1 MSALPFL
8 GNLRLSEPTGV
19 PVTLRPRSKPA
30 TPPPSSSSAR
40 AARGRKRTTQDSGA
54 APEAPVVDPLKD
66 NPLATFQTTEDVLKT
81 LEKLL
86 IKLGG
91 DDTDPTQQSTD
102 RLFVHQWRKALC
114 VNMVEKRRDYNG
126 QIEEIVVQIE
136 REVALQNRVYAA
148 SKASI
153 NGNTAILPAKDS
165 KTDKWTVIDESRWR
179 SLTMKMEA
187 VRALQN
193 AIGDRY
199 KAILL
204 HDEWR
209 AHVARFVN
217 SLRKLRDYP
226 EQTALIEYIVN
237 IVYAFI
243 RNPQIASNQFM
254 NVMIMGPAGTGKTRL
269 AKIVGT
275 ILTQLGLYVYD
286 ELVEASAGDFIAGF
300 VGQTEEKVVNFL
312 TKNAEKVVFLDEAY
326 ALTRWND
333 DHTQLEGYGVE
344 AVAELIAFLSQNVG
358 KIAFIAAGYEDK
370 MRQDFLPANEG
381 FGRRFPIR
389 ATLST
394 YPKETLYSIFLRSLA
409 LTFVGPEPKLN
420 SQKPDW
426 ETKVTTK
433 TNELAGMFSK
443 DAVNLF
449 YDVISASMVPK
460 MTSDETAS
468 GSASKKVEKKS
479 EKDQIYEAALKLI
492 NCEGDDDDATSAKK
506 KKKPT
511 MAERFEY
518 PYLAE
523 LFEAQAGAM
532 TNLAGVA
539 SALLLAASDDFETMV
554 ADRDAMFNILLS
566 YIEATFPGK
575 EAASDERLAD
585 VARKQLINAIQ
596 EKWIDDKD
604 GTPVWREY
612 PDPACEG
619 YKVSRSSANAT
630 TAVPSKCT
638 FEAPQVEIP
647 KDKGAI
653 TLYIPEGAPPLDGEG
668 DPESK
673 EDEEEDEKEE
683 DDDGAWLCG
692 TPLPAI
698 AGFPQPP
705 RAVHLKGGKP
715 GTSGSKKGTSGASS
729 QADSASVSG
738 SAPSELQQGVV
749 PQAAAGSAT
758 VTVRY
763 QDSDDGK
770 WYAFEFDSLDKREL
784 TTRDKKRIE
793 DRYREYADKSRTKI
807 KNEGEVKRLKK
818 LAQYALTTAHR
829 ERVAYVRDERA
840 ARNAGFVLK
849 DGTNEGDVEAYRKQ
863 GNIRVNPPRGFQK
876 PDPGAF
882 SRVIEEAEENAKRQN
897 KKASKDAAAR
907 RAEAMDT
914 DED

>member
-40 AARGRKRTTQDSGA
+40 AERGRKRTTEDSGA
-54 APEAPVVDPLKD
+54 APAAPVVDPLKD
-66 NPLATFQTTEDVLKT
+66 NPLATFQTTKDVLKA
-81 LEKLL
+81 LEELL

-91 DDTDPTQQSTD
+91 DDADPTQRSAD

-114 VNMVEKRRDYNG
+114 LNMMGKRRDYNG
-126 QIEEIVVQIE
+126 QIEEIMVQIE
-136 REVALQNRVYAA
+136 REVALQNRLYEG

-153 NGNTAILPAKDS
+153 NGNAAMLAKDT
-165 KTDKWTVIDESRWR
+165 KTDKWTVIDETRWR

-199 KAILL
+199 NAILS

-237 IVYAFI
+237 VVYAFI

-394 YPKETLYSIFLRSLA
+394 YPKETLYKIFLRSLA
-409 LTFVGPEPKLN
+409 LTFVGPEPKLS

-460 MTSDETAS
+460 MTRDEAAPR
-468 GSASKKVEKKS
+468 SAAPKKAEKKS
-479 EKDQIYEAALKLI
+479 EKEQIYEAALKLI
-492 NCEGDDDDATSAKK
+492 NCESDDDDATAAKK

-511 MAERFEY
+511 LAERFKY
-518 PYLAE
+518 PLLAE

-539 SALLLAASDDFETMV
+539 SALLLAASDDFETMI
-554 ADRDAMFNILLS
+554 AGRDAMFNILLS

-575 EAASDERLAD
+575 DAASGERLAD
-585 VARKQLINAIQ
+585 VARAQLIDGIRD
-596 EKWIDDKD
+596 KWIDDKE

-612 PDPACEG
+612 PDPECEG
-619 YKVSRSSANAT
+619 YKVSRSSENAT
-630 TAVPSKCT
+630 AAVPSKCT
-638 FEAPQVEIP
+638 FEVPQAEIP
-647 KDKGAI
+647 KDKSAI
-653 TLYIPEGAPPLDGEG
+653 TLYIPEGAPPLDGDA
-668 DPESK
+668 DP
-673 EDEEEDEKEE
+673 EKEE
-683 DDDGAWLCG
+683 GEEEEKEGEEDDGSWLCG

-698 AGFPQPP
+698 AGYPQPP
-705 RAVHLKGGKP
+705 RAAHLKGGKP
-715 GTSGSKKGTSGASS
+715 GTRGSKKGTSGASS

-758 VTVRY
+758 VSVRY
-763 QDSDDGK
+763 QDTDDGK
-770 WYAFEFDSLDKREL
+770 WYVFEFDSLDNREL
-784 TTRDKKRIE
+784 TKRDKQRIE
-793 DRYREYADKSRTKI
+793 DRYREYADKARTKI
-807 KNEGEVKRLKK
+807 KNEGEVKYMKK

-829 ERVAYVRDERA
+829 GHVAYVRDELA
-840 ARNAGFVLK
+840 ARNAGLLLK
-849 DGTNEGDVEAYRKQ
+849 DGTSRGDVDAYRAQ

-882 SRVIEEAEENAKRQN
+882 SRVIEEAEKGAKREN